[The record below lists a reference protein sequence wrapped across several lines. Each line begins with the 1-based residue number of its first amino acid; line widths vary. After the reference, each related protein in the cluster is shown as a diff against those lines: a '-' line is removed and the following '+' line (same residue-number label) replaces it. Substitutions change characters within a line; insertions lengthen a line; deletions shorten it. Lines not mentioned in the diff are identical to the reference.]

1 MDDQVLPALLF
12 QPTEG
17 QTTTWDDV
25 LSAAQDLDDYNQSEL
40 DNTEAFQYKQ
50 RLEEQILCFCLEII
64 QQPLPSQAFDSILVS
79 FAALL
84 FWSPNQKQWM
94 IVGNYT
100 SYLSQLI
107 YSCQIWTLALS
118 ILEHQHHPELDLSSI
133 IIGHRDRW
141 LLNDTTGPVA
151 ELLENRLYGFQIGMT
166 EVPPAQVR

>member
-1 MDDQVLPALLF
+1 
-12 QPTEG
+12 
-17 QTTTWDDV
+17 
-25 LSAAQDLDDYNQSEL
+25 
-40 DNTEAFQYKQ
+40 
-50 RLEEQILCFCLEII
+50 
-64 QQPLPSQAFDSILVS
+64 
-79 FAALL
+79 
-84 FWSPNQKQWM
+84 M

-166 EVPPAQVR
+166 EVPPAQVRWDRDGQTITFQDVSLSLSELSRFIQEGISRARTIFEQELCLSGPSQPQEEIPTFHLDDLVNNWDATYAGASFLTDAQNYTNI